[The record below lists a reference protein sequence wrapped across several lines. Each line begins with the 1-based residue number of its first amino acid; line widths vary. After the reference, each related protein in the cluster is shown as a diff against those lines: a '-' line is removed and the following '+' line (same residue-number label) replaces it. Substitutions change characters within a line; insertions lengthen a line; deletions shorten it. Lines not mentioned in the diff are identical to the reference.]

1 MVKIYY
7 PLSLA
12 LSGSQAARR
21 WHGVLA
27 PAVGL
32 VVVLAA
38 AARFTLPPLD
48 RGALSRA
55 AAVLGSGR
63 CP

>member
-32 VVVLAA
+32 LVILAA
-38 AARFTLPPLD
+38 AARFTLPLD

>member
-1 MVKIYY
+1 
-7 PLSLA
+7 
-12 LSGSQAARR
+12 
-21 WHGVLA
+21 
-27 PAVGL
+27 VGL
-32 VVVLAA
+32 LVILAA